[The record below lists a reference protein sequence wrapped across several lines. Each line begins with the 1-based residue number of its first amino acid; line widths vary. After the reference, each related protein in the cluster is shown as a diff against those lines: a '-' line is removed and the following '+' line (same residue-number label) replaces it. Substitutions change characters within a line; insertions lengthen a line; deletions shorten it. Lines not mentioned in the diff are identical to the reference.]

1 MGNPAFKARAIEN
14 QACMIGV
21 NRVGNDQE
29 LEYGGRSMI
38 ISPTGEILADASDE
52 TVVMHSMIQE
62 TKGGMEKYISCRSGI
77 SGRKIKVKIF
87 ILRTREILEDLPF
100 AKILSN
106 LLNSSAENS
115 VCFADLIFSKI

>member
-1 MGNPAFKARAIEN
+1 
-14 QACMIGV
+14 MIGV

-62 TKGGMEKYISCRSGI
+62 TKVRNGEKH
-77 SGRKIKVKIF
+77 F
-87 ILRTREILEDLPF
+87 LPF
-100 AKILSN
+100 RNFWTKN
-106 LLNSSAENS
+106 
-115 VCFADLIFSKI
+115 